1 MLVSAIYQHES
12 GTGYLLT
19 LFPKTV
25 ELKLK
30 IYIGNAFLN
39 EIDGTFF
46 FFFLKLF
53 VGLWILNI
61 ASMKQA
67 YISVFFTFSLYERM
81 EKTLFT

>member
-1 MLVSAIYQHES
+1 MKEKA
-12 GTGYLLT
+12 YLLT

-46 FFFLKLF
+46 FLKLF
-53 VGLWILNI
+53 IGLWILNI
-61 ASMKQA
+61 GSMK
-67 YISVFFTFSLYERM
+67 
-81 EKTLFT
+81 

>member
-46 FFFLKLF
+46 FLKLF
-53 VGLWILNI
+53 IGLWILNI
-61 ASMKQA
+61 GSMK
-67 YISVFFTFSLYERM
+67 
-81 EKTLFT
+81 

>member
-25 ELKLK
+25 EVKLK
-30 IYIGNAFLN
+30 IYIRNAFLN
-39 EIDGTFF
+39 EIDGTV

-53 VGLWILNI
+53 IGLWILNT

-67 YISVFFTFSLYERM
+67 YISVFFPFSLYERM